1 MTAEFSSQP
10 TNGDDRSCVRCREG
24 DDPDRIKHANLQ
36 LFHRLVAQVL
46 DFDTIDQ
53 LREFLH
59 FGVATLTEQIERPT
73 CRTIA
78 GTDKFGA
85 HREPKSIRCVVG
97 QYSISKDKTDATR
110 RAIADTFRQGRA

>member
-1 MTAEFSSQP
+1 FQARRYKSLTS
-10 TNGDDRSCVRCREG
+10 TRS
-24 DDPDRIKHANLQ
+24 
-36 LFHRLVAQVL
+36 
-46 DFDTIDQ
+46 TQ

-85 HREPKSIRCVVG
+85 HREPKSVRCVVG
-97 QYSISKDKTDATR
+97 QFSTDKTDATR